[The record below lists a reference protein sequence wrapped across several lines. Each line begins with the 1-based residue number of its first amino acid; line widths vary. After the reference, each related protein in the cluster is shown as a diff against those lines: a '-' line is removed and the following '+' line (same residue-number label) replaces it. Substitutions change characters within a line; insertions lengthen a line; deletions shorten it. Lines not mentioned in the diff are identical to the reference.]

1 MAARWSVFYG
11 NLRNINTRNLA
22 RHDNCEGGIVD
33 AILIFIN
40 EDPSVRRSHNAAQ
53 LSVCFVSGSRKKTAL
68 PWRVWNKRLGHGITA
83 DLENTIADYMV
94 WKTFDGM
101 VGGTMINT
109 RVIYVGYNSPCT
121 KFAVLVLL

>member
-11 NLRNINTRNLA
+11 NRRHWNTRLG

-40 EDPSVRRSHNAAQ
+40 EDPSVRRFHNAAQ

-68 PWRVWNKRLGHGITA
+68 PWGVWNKRLGHGITA
-83 DLENTIADYMV
+83 DLKIIAGYMI

-101 VGGTMINT
+101 VSGTMINAH
-109 RVIYVGYNSPCT
+109 VIYIIV
-121 KFAVLVLL
+121 